1 MTTCNPSCLKKL
13 CQWGMVTFED
23 FMSTPAKVMIWLLKI
38 EFEHH
43 KSCFVGFLGWVVHAM
58 NSIVLRTGPNSRVQP
73 EQRAQK
79 RKRPLQLKLRI
90 RITDYGPDLRGSP
103 AADRAILFLLNRP
116 SLLANKIKKFIP
128 IWTLIL
134 SEPCKSK
141 WGGLEKII
149 EMNIL
154 LFFI

>member
-23 FMSTPAKVMIWLLKI
+23 FMSTPAEVMIWLLKI
-38 EFEHH
+38 EFEHY

-103 AADRAILFLLNRP
+103 AADRTIFFYLSAHHCWP
-116 SLLANKIKKFIP
+116 IKSRNSYQFEH
-128 IWTLIL
+128 WYLVTLQ
-134 SEPCKSK
+134 
-141 WGGLEKII
+141 I
-149 EMNIL
+149 EMRWAWENNWNE
-154 LFFI
+154 